1 LKEEPGMNIMWKLQD
16 IVPAKREQHFLPPV
30 GRRLADQESAH
41 RLNGFTLTSAS
52 TATISGTVYKDEDE
66 DGIYDANVDIPI
78 PWATVSALIGH
89 EIVAMDCTD
98 QKGEYALSVPAG
110 AHYTLKVALPSGVAC
125 YDPESKRWDFWS
137 TIEGG
142 SLCALCPADNQDIS
156 VKYRMLN
163 YGPRDFSWELWHK
176 GPLFDTQNVVL
187 IHGFRF
193 PGATKKGRC
202 DRQFGKLDDLLQ
214 TKDSLYN
221 VWQFEYAD
229 SIRGTPDTLK
239 IYAARLGQAVDRISE
254 LTGKNSASLI
264 GYSMG
269 GIIARQ
275 YIANGGKSRVNKLLT
290 LATPHMGLLQVG
302 PLSHRLTHL
311 MLSLWPSK
319 LDPRVAWELRPASKL
334 LWDLN
339 TKVES
344 STVPEFASIG
354 GHSWGYTDGVIDMTS
369 TKLARLHPDRSVAE
383 SVYFTVVNRSH
394 ININNIRS
402 KYDEVFELIRNF
414 LSGGVPGLSKMRKSK
429 ALEASDSHY
438 LLTFAL
444 KKSPGWR
451 RFTYPYVAVTNTGH
465 RCRGFEVI
473 SEGARTDEGA
483 YIFTVRLRPED
494 YGEALIYYAPNRY
507 STIQINRGESMII
520 TEPLGDSNV
529 PKGARMQEAP
539 VNIELH

>member
-1 LKEEPGMNIMWKLQD
+1 MNIMWKLQD
-16 IVPAKREQHFLPPV
+16 IVPTKTEQQVLPSV
-30 GRRLADQESAH
+30 GLGLANQEGAD
-41 RLNGFTLTSAS
+41 RLNGFTLTSTSIAL
-52 TATISGTVYKDEDE
+52 ISGTVYKDEDGDE
-66 DGIYDANVDIPI
+66 IYDANVDIPI
-78 PWATVSALIGH
+78 PGAIVSALIAN
-89 EIVAMDCTD
+89 EIVAIDCTD
-98 QKGEYALSVPAG
+98 EKGEYALSVPAG
-110 AHYTLKVALPSGVAC
+110 AHYTLKVALPLGVAC
-125 YDPESKRWDFWS
+125 YNPESKRWGFWS

-142 SLCALCPADNQDIS
+142 SKCALCPADNQDIS

-176 GPLFDTQNVVL
+176 GPLFDAQNVVL

-229 SIRGTPDTLK
+229 SIRGTPDTLT
-239 IYAARLGQAVDRISE
+239 IYAERLGQAIERVSK
-254 LTGKNSASLI
+254 LTGKNTASLI

-275 YIANGGKSRVNKLLT
+275 YIAHGGKSRVNKLLT

-311 MLSLWPSK
+311 MLSLWPSR
-319 LDPRVAWELRPASKL
+319 LDPRVAWELRPASRL

-344 STVPEFASIG
+344 STVSEFASIG
-354 GHSWGYTDGVIDMTS
+354 GHSWGYTDGLIDMTS

-394 ININNIRS
+394 ININNIRG
-402 KYDEVFELIRNF
+402 KYDEVFQLIRNF
-414 LSGGVPGLSKMRKSK
+414 LSGGVLGLSKMRQSK
-429 ALEASDSHY
+429 AFEAPDVHY

-444 KKSPGWR
+444 RKSPGWR
-451 RFTYPYVAVTNTGH
+451 RFTYPYVLVTNTGH
-465 RCRGFEVI
+465 CYRGFEVI
-473 SEGARTDEGA
+473 SEGARTDDGA
-483 YIFTVRLRPED
+483 YIFTVQLSPED
-494 YGEALIYYAPNRY
+494 YGEALIYYAPRKY
-507 STIQINRGESMII
+507 STIQIHRGQSTII
-520 TEPLGDSNV
+520 AEPLGDSNV

-539 VNIELH
+539 IHIELH

>member
-1 LKEEPGMNIMWKLQD
+1 MDIMWKLQD
-16 IVPAKREQHFLPPV
+16 IMPTKREHHALPPV
-30 GRRLADQESAH
+30 GRGLANQESADN
-41 RLNGFTLTSAS
+41 LNGFTLTSTS
-52 TATISGTVYKDEDE
+52 TALISGAVYKDEDGDE
-66 DGIYDANVDIPI
+66 IYDANVDIPI
-78 PWATVSALIGH
+78 PGAIVSALIGH
-89 EIVAMDCTD
+89 EIVAIDCTD
-98 QKGEYALSVPAG
+98 EKGEYALSVPAG

-125 YDPESKRWDFWS
+125 YDPESKRWGFLS

-142 SLCALCPADNQDIS
+142 SICVLCPADNQDIS
-156 VKYRMLN
+156 IKYRMLN
-163 YGPRDFSWELWHK
+163 YGPKDFSWELWHK

-202 DRQFGKLDDLLQ
+202 DRQFGRLDDLLQ

-239 IYAARLGQAVDRISE
+239 IYAARLGQAIDRISDI
-254 LTGKNSASLI
+254 TGKNSASLI

-290 LATPHMGLLQVG
+290 LATPHMGLLQVW
-302 PLSHRLTHL
+302 PMSHKLTHFI
-311 MLSLWPSK
+311 LSLWPSK
-319 LDPRVAWELRPASKL
+319 FDPRVAWELRPASKL

-339 TKVES
+339 TKIES
-344 STVPEFASIG
+344 STVSEFASVG
-354 GHSWGYTDGVIDMTS
+354 GHSRGYTDGLIDMTS

-394 ININNIRS
+394 ININNIRG
-402 KYDEVFELIRNF
+402 KYDEVFQLIRNF
-414 LSGGVPGLSKMRKSK
+414 LSGGVVSLSNQRQYK
-429 ALEASDSHY
+429 ALEVPDVHY

-444 KKSPGWR
+444 RKRPGWR

-465 RCRGFEVI
+465 SYRGFEVI
-473 SEGARTDEGA
+473 SEGARTDDGA

-494 YGEALIYYAPNRY
+494 YGEALIYYAPGKY
-507 STIQINRGESMII
+507 STIQINRGESTII

-529 PKGARMQEAP
+529 LKGARMQEAP
-539 VNIELH
+539 VHIELH